1 MTHGRTGLICDPCG
15 FDGTGIA
22 SFRSNKNK
30 GEIVDAQVV
39 LPTGTKI
46 LSRNTGYATQPP
58 LQRFLTDCYEE
69 FRNDNSGA
77 VADYIPELKRANPAH
92 FGIALVT
99 IDGHVYEIGDSA
111 VPFTIQSVSKAFVF
125 ALALEMVGEERV
137 AATIGVEPS
146 GEAFNSIRLTNDN
159 RPFNPMVNAGAI
171 ACSGLIHQVKGPAAF
186 EHIRE
191 KLGQFAGH
199 QLAVDD
205 AVHASEV
212 ITGNR
217 NRAIAW
223 LLRNYSVLQD
233 DVDAVLDTYFRQCA
247 VLVTARD
254 LAVMAATLANRGINP
269 VTGVQVITPHVVART
284 LSVMTSSGMYD
295 YAGEWIY
302 RVGIPAKSGDGGGIV
317 AALPSQL
324 GLGTF
329 SPCLDSHGNSARGL
343 KVCEALSARFD
354 LHMLNRSADVRSC
367 VIADYDIFGIS
378 SRRSRAP
385 HEQQILDERHN
396 DIRVIELVG
405 ALNFAAI
412 DYVTR
417 RLAGEPPNAP
427 LLILDF
433 RRVPDITAAGAR
445 LLGENLTILGNVG
458 VTAILTGFEA
468 TSPVWEAIRA
478 RTAEEQ
484 RLQRFV
490 LLDDA
495 IEWAEDQVIYR
506 HGGFTPLKATSHL
519 GEQALLANLTA
530 GEVAELAGLSTA
542 RTYEPGQRIIS
553 AGEPANSLFFLQS
566 GMVSVKLP
574 SGVRLASLGPG
585 MEFGEMAILEPQRS
599 ADVWADTTVACLE
612 LPLEAFA
619 DYRRT
624 HPQIA
629 LQIMRNL
636 AALLARRLIVANAKV
651 DLLSAY

>member
-1 MTHGRTGLICDPCG
+1 VTHGLAGPSCDPRR
-15 FDGTGIA
+15 FYGTGIA
-22 SFRSNKNK
+22 VFLPNKNK

-39 LPTGTKI
+39 LPAGTKT

-58 LQRFLTDCYEE
+58 LQRFLTSCYEE
-69 FRNDNSGA
+69 FRSDGSGA

-99 IDGHVYEIGDSA
+99 IDGHVYEVGDSA

-137 AATIGVEPS
+137 AAAIGVEPS

-191 KLGQFAGH
+191 KLSQFAGR
-199 QLAVDD
+199 QLSVDD

-212 ITGNR
+212 TTGNR

-223 LLRNYSVLQD
+223 LLRNYSVLQG

-269 VTGVQVITPHVVART
+269 VTGVAVITPHVVART

-302 RVGIPAKSGDGGGIV
+302 RVGIPAKSGVGGGIV

-343 KVCEALSARFD
+343 RVCEALSARFD
-354 LHMLNRSADVRSC
+354 LHMLNRSADVRTC
-367 VIADYDIFGIS
+367 IIADYDIFGIS
-378 SRRSRAP
+378 SRRSRQP
-385 HEQQILDERHN
+385 HEQQILDEHHN

-412 DYVTR
+412 DYITR
-417 RLAGEPPNAP
+417 RLAAEPPNAP

-445 LLGENLTILGNVG
+445 LLGENFTILGNIG

-468 TSPVWEAIRA
+468 ASSVWEAIRA

-484 RLQRFV
+484 RLRRFV

-519 GEQALLANLTA
+519 GEQALLAELTA
-530 GEVAELAGLSTA
+530 GEIAELAELSTV
-542 RTYEPGQRIIS
+542 RSYESGQRIIS

-566 GMVSVKLP
+566 GLVSVKLP

-585 MEFGEMAILEPQRS
+585 MEFGEMAMLEQQRS
-599 ADVWADTTVACLE
+599 ADVWADTAVTCLE
-612 LPLEAFA
+612 LPMDTFA
-619 DYRRT
+619 DYRRS

-629 LQIMRNL
+629 LQIMHNL
-636 AALLARRLIVANAKV
+636 SALLSRRLIVANAKV

>member
-1 MTHGRTGLICDPCG
+1 M
-15 FDGTGIA
+15 
-22 SFRSNKNK
+22 
-30 GEIVDAQVV
+30 DAQVA
-39 LPTGTKI
+39 LPASIKT
-46 LSRNTGYATQPP
+46 RNTGYANQPP
-58 LQRFLTDCYEE
+58 LQRFLNSCYQE
-69 FRNDNSGA
+69 FRGDDSGA
-77 VADYIPELKRANPAH
+77 VADYIPELKKANPAH

-99 IDGHVYEIGDSA
+99 IDGHVYEIGNSA

-137 AATIGVEPS
+137 AAAIGVEPS

-171 ACSGLIHQVKGPAAF
+171 ACSGLIHQVDGAGAF
-186 EHIRE
+186 DRILA
-191 KLGQFAGH
+191 KLSQFAGRE
-199 QLAVDD
+199 LAVDD

-223 LLRNYSVLQD
+223 LLRNYSVVLG

-269 VTGVQVITPHVVART
+269 VTGVQVITPHVVAST

-302 RVGIPAKSGDGGGIV
+302 RVGIPAKSGVGGGIV

-329 SPCLDSHGNSARGL
+329 SPCLDSHGNSVRGL

-354 LHMLNRSADVRSC
+354 LHMLNRSADVRTC
-367 VIADYDIFGIS
+367 IIADYDIFGIS
-378 SRRSRAP
+378 SRRSRQP
-385 HEQQILDERHN
+385 HEQQILDEHHS
-396 DIRVIELVG
+396 DVRVIELVG

-417 RLAGEPPNAP
+417 RLANEPPNAP
-427 LLILDF
+427 LLLLDF

-445 LLGENLTILGNVG
+445 LLGENLAILGNLG

-468 TSPVWEAIRA
+468 TSPVSEAIRA
-478 RTAEEQ
+478 RTAEVQ
-484 RLQRFV
+484 RLRRFV

-506 HGGFTPLKATSHL
+506 HGGFTPVKETSHL
-519 GEQALLANLTA
+519 GEQALLAELSA
-530 GEVAELAGLSTA
+530 DEIAALAGLSAA
-542 RTYEPGQRIIS
+542 RAYESGQRIIR
-553 AGEPANSLFFLQS
+553 AGESANSLFFLQR
-566 GMVSVKLP
+566 GLVSVKLP

-585 MEFGEMAILEPQRS
+585 MEFGEMAILEPLRS
-599 ADVWADTTVACLE
+599 ADVWADTAVECLE
-612 LPLEAFA
+612 LPLDTFT
-619 DYRRT
+619 DYCRL

-629 LQIMRNL
+629 LKVMRNL
-636 AALLARRLIVANAKV
+636 SALLAKRLIVANAKV

>member
-1 MTHGRTGLICDPCG
+1 
-15 FDGTGIA
+15 
-22 SFRSNKNK
+22 
-30 GEIVDAQVV
+30 VDAQVIR
-39 LPTGTKI
+39 PTNTAPQA
-46 LSRNTGYATQPP
+46 RNSGYATQPP
-58 LQRFLTDCYEE
+58 LQRFLTNCHEE
-69 FRNDNSGA
+69 FRSDDSGA

-92 FGIALVT
+92 FGIGLVT
-99 IDGHVYEIGDSA
+99 IDGHIYEVGDSA

-137 AATIGVEPS
+137 AAAIGVEPS

-171 ACSGLIHQVKGPAAF
+171 ACSGLIHQIDGADAF
-186 EHIRE
+186 EHIRQ
-191 KLGQFAGH
+191 KLSQFAGRE
-199 QLAVDD
+199 LGVDD
-205 AVHASEV
+205 AVHRSEV
-212 ITGNR
+212 VTGNR

-223 LLRNYSVLQD
+223 LLCNYAVIQG

-302 RVGIPAKSGDGGGIV
+302 RVGMPAKSGVGGGIV
-317 AALPSQL
+317 AALPSQI

-329 SPCLDSHGNSARGL
+329 SPRLDSHGNSARGL
-343 KVCEALSARFD
+343 RVCEALSSRFD
-354 LHMLNRSADVRSC
+354 LHMLNRSADVRTC
-367 VIADYDIFGIS
+367 IIADYDIFGIS
-378 SRRSRAP
+378 SRRSRQP
-385 HEQQILDERHN
+385 HEQQILDDRHG
-396 DIRVIELVG
+396 DVRVIELVG

-417 RLAGEPPNAP
+417 RLSGEPPNAP

-433 RRVPDITAAGAR
+433 RRVPDITSAGAR
-445 LLGENLTILGNVG
+445 LLGENLTILGNAG
-458 VTAILTGFEA
+458 VTAILAGVEP
-468 TSPVWEAIRA
+468 TSAVWEAVCRQTVE
-478 RTAEEQ
+478 RQ
-484 RLQRFV
+484 KLRRFS

-495 IEWAEDQVIYR
+495 IEWAEDQIIYR
-506 HGGFTPLKATSHL
+506 HGGFTASKETSHL
-519 GEQALLANLTA
+519 GEQALLAGLA
-530 GEVAELAGLSTA
+530 ADEIAVLAELSTA
-542 RTYEPGQRIIS
+542 RRFEAGQRIVSI
-553 AGEPANSLFFLQS
+553 GEPANSLFFLQS

-585 MEFGEMAILEPQRS
+585 MEFGEMAIIERKRS
-599 ADVWADTTVACLE
+599 ADVWADSAVKCLE
-612 LPLEAFA
+612 LPLDGIA
-619 DYRRT
+619 DYRQL

-629 LQIMRNL
+629 IKIMRNL
-636 AALLARRLIVANAKV
+636 AALLARRLILANAKV

>member
-1 MTHGRTGLICDPCG
+1 ME
-15 FDGTGIA
+15 IA
-22 SFRSNKNK
+22 SLLRLHK
-30 GEIVDAQVV
+30 EDIVDAQVIR
-39 LPTGTKI
+39 PT
-46 LSRNTGYATQPP
+46 SADFQARNSGYATQPP
-58 LQRFLTDCYEE
+58 LQQFLVSCHQE
-69 FRNDNSGA
+69 FKADDSGA
-77 VADYIPELKRANPAH
+77 VADYIPELQRADPAH
-92 FGIALVT
+92 FGVALVT
-99 IDGHVYEIGDSA
+99 IDGHVYEVGDSG

-137 AATIGVEPS
+137 AAAIGVEPS

-171 ACSGLIHQVKGPAAF
+171 ACSGLIHEVDGAAAF
-186 EHIRE
+186 ERIRA
-191 KLGQFAGH
+191 KLSQFAGRE
-199 QLAVDD
+199 LGVDD
-205 AVHASEV
+205 AVHRSEV

-223 LLRNYSVLQD
+223 LLCNYAVIQG

-302 RVGIPAKSGDGGGIV
+302 RVGIPAKSGVGGGIV
-317 AALPSQL
+317 AALPSQI

-329 SPCLDSHGNSARGL
+329 SPRLDSHGNSVRGL
-343 KVCEALSARFD
+343 KVCEALSAQFD
-354 LHMLNRSADVRSC
+354 LHMLNRSADVRTC
-367 VIADYDIFGIS
+367 IIADYDILGIS
-378 SRRSRAP
+378 SRRSRQP
-385 HEQQILDERHN
+385 HEQQILDERHS

-417 RLAGEPPNAP
+417 RLASEPPSAP

-433 RRVPDITAAGAR
+433 RRVPDVTAAGAR
-445 LLGENLTILGNVG
+445 LLGENLTILGHAG
-458 VTAILTGFEA
+458 VTTILTGFE
-468 TSPVWEAIRA
+468 TTPRVCEAICE
-478 RTAEEQ
+478 RTAEP
-484 RLQRFV
+484 RKLRRFA

-495 IEWAEDQVIYR
+495 IEWAEDQIIYR
-506 HGGFTPLKATSHL
+506 HGGFTPLKETSHL
-519 GEQALLANLTA
+519 GEQALLAELTA
-530 GEVAELAGLSTA
+530 EEIAALAELSTT
-542 RTYEPGQRIIS
+542 RRYEAGQRIIG

-585 MEFGEMAILEPQRS
+585 MEFGEMAILENRRS
-599 ADVWADTTVACLE
+599 ADVWADTVVKCLE
-612 LPLEAFA
+612 LPLDAFA
-619 DYRRT
+619 DYRKL
-624 HPQIA
+624 HPETA
-629 LQIMRNL
+629 LQVMRNL
-636 AALLARRLIVANAKV
+636 SALLARRLIQANAKV

>member
-1 MTHGRTGLICDPCG
+1 MTHGLRQCIKRTAHGME
-15 FDGTGIA
+15 IA
-22 SFRSNKNK
+22 SLFRLNK
-30 GEIVDAQVV
+30 EQIVDAQVIR
-39 LPTGTKI
+39 PT
-46 LSRNTGYATQPP
+46 SPNFRARNTGYATQPP
-58 LQRFLTDCYEE
+58 LQRFLTHCYEE
-69 FRNDNSGA
+69 FRADDSGA
-77 VADYIPELKRANPAH
+77 VADYIPELKRADPAH
-92 FGIALVT
+92 FGVALVT
-99 IDGHVYEIGDSA
+99 IDGHVYEVGDSA
-111 VPFTIQSVSKAFVF
+111 VPFTVQSVSKAFVF
-125 ALALEMVGEERV
+125 ALALELVGEERV
-137 AATIGVEPS
+137 AAAIGVEPS

-171 ACSGLIHQVKGPAAF
+171 ACSGLIHQVDGAAAF
-186 EHIRE
+186 ERIRE
-191 KLGQFAGH
+191 KLSQFAGRE
-199 QLAVDD
+199 LSVDD

-212 ITGNR
+212 TTGNR

-223 LLRNYSVLQD
+223 LLRNYLVVQG

-254 LAVMAATLANRGINP
+254 LAVMAATLANRGVNP
-269 VTGVQVITPHVVART
+269 VTRVQVISPHVVART

-302 RVGIPAKSGDGGGIV
+302 RVGIPAKSGVGGGIV
-317 AALPSQL
+317 AALPSQI

-329 SPCLDSHGNSARGL
+329 SPRLDSHGNSVRGL

-354 LHMLNRSADVRSC
+354 LHMLNRSADVRTC

-378 SRRSRAP
+378 SRRSRQP
-385 HEQQILDERHN
+385 HEQQILDEHHG

-417 RLAGEPPNAP
+417 RLTGEPPNAP

-433 RRVPDITAAGAR
+433 RRVPDVTTAGAR
-445 LLGENLTILGNVG
+445 LLGESLTILGNTG
-458 VTAILTGFEA
+458 VTAILTGFESDSVLCESICA
-468 TSPVWEAIRA
+468 Q
-478 RTAEEQ
+478 TAEQ
-484 RLQRFV
+484 RRLRRFA
-490 LLDDA
+490 LLDEA
-495 IEWAEDQVIYR
+495 IEWAEDQVIFR
-506 HGGFTPLKATSHL
+506 HGGFTPLKETAHL
-519 GEQALLANLTA
+519 GEQALLAGLTA
-530 GEVAELAGLSTA
+530 DEIEALVGLSTA
-542 RTYEPGQRIIS
+542 RQYQAGQRILT

-585 MEFGEMAILEPQRS
+585 MEFGEMAILENKRS
-599 ADVWADTTVACLE
+599 ADVWADTRVICLE
-612 LPLEAFA
+612 LPLDTFA
-619 DYRRT
+619 DYRKL

-636 AALLARRLIVANAKV
+636 SALLARRLILANAKV